1 MSNEVVVSEQLPAK
15 LDDVV
20 PSVKLADVINA
31 VSSLKAISEEKF
43 ALDVSLK
50 LVKLKRWVDP
60 LFTEYDAYRTKETNR
75 LAVPSEKDPGTFVFQ
90 GPAFD
95 EFKLLIETYL
105 NQSVKI
111 PDNLKLRVEDLKS
124 ISSISPATLNN
135 LLVVI
140 EDVKL

>member
-1 MSNEVVVSEQLPAK
+1 
-15 LDDVV
+15 
-20 PSVKLADVINA
+20 
-31 VSSLKAISEEKF
+31 
-43 ALDVSLK
+43 
-50 LVKLKRWVDP
+50 